1 MKTIPPKDQAAAE
14 NAAIDF
20 GDRVERWLA
29 QTIHDRELSRNTV
42 KVIIRLAL
50 NKEAQEGR
58 SSWPSLQTMADDLG
72 FTRKTII
79 KMIRALEARGH
90 LRVQWVPTDGHGASN
105 HYWLVLK
112 DAQGAAA
119 EITMEEARSWWG
131 SVS

>member
-1 MKTIPPKDQAAAE
+1 MKTIPPKAE

-58 SSWPSLQTMADDLG
+58 PSWPSLQTMADDLD
-72 FTRKTII
+72 FTRRTVI

-90 LRVQWVPTDGHGASN
+90 LRVQWESTDGHGASN

-112 DAQGAAA
+112 DQGAVA
-119 EITMEEARSWWG
+119 EITMEEARSWWE
-131 SVS
+131 SV